1 MRRLFLKSLTGT
13 AVLGALCSCSSS
25 AEGQP
30 TNIVLATYQSVS
42 SAITLRHISPV
53 EYFRGIL
60 GMTPEQ
66 RECALAG
73 KPPAER
79 KVILEKVREYEALP
93 PDVREAR
100 LRQTDLHWHL
110 ITLMRMG
117 PKERA
122 EHLKQI
128 SPLDM
133 PMVMSQLHQW
143 DELPDGTRRAL
154 LANAQFI
161 ETYVEWQVS
170 SPSDQAEI
178 LNKLS
183 ANRRAYFVNELSR
196 WQSLPGDQRSELC
209 AQFQRFFVMTGSEQK
224 QTIGTLSDVERQQME
239 QALRAYV
246 DLPPAQRQRCIDSFG
261 KFATMSPEE
270 RAQFLQNAAKWDAMT
285 VHDRQLWRTLVGQL
299 PPMPPPPP
307 GMPPM
312 PPGFPVPGYSPTAMA
327 R

>member
-1 MRRLFLKSLTGT
+1 
-13 AVLGALCSCSSS
+13 
-25 AEGQP
+25 
-30 TNIVLATYQSVS
+30 
-42 SAITLRHISPV
+42 V

-110 ITLMRMG
+110 ITLMRIG

-154 LANAQFI
+154 LANAIHRDLRGMAGEFARG
-161 ETYVEWQVS
+161 
-170 SPSDQAEI
+170 PSAD
-178 LNKLS
+178 
-183 ANRRAYFVNELSR
+183 F
-196 WQSLPGDQRSELC
+196 
-209 AQFQRFFVMTGSEQK
+209 
-224 QTIGTLSDVERQQME
+224 E
-239 QALRAYV
+239 QA
-246 DLPPAQRQRCIDSFG
+246 IG
-261 KFATMSPEE
+261 KSSGVFCE
-270 RAQFLQNAAKWDAMT
+270 
-285 VHDRQLWRTLVGQL
+285 
-299 PPMPPPPP
+299 
-307 GMPPM
+307 
-312 PPGFPVPGYSPTAMA
+312 
-327 R
+327 